1 VYRWDVP
8 NGPANVDAF
17 SQWLGQPVTL
27 AQAFEAS
34 DTWDHVDGA
43 GWQLAPWSQWVRAQ
57 PGRNLILSVPMLAGT
72 ANVSLAQCGA
82 GQYDVHWANLA
93 SELAHYGLHRAY
105 LRLGWEPDGGWYAWK
120 APQGQGNE
128 ANYASCFRRIVQ
140 VMRNAQPAN
149 QWKFVWNPTTAWR
162 SKSYLD
168 AIWPGNEYVDIV
180 GIDLYDQS
188 WARNTYPYPSVCDAS
203 CRFGRQQNA
212 WTRQSWYL
220 YAIRDFAIAHGKPM
234 AIPEWGVAI
243 RPDRHGGGDNPYFV
257 RKMHEFI
264 HDPANHVAFH
274 AYFNVSAADV
284 DGRLTNPAIGDAP
297 GGPTKF
303 PEAARLFKT
312 LFGATRSAAR

>member
-1 VYRWDVP
+1 
-8 NGPANVDAF
+8 
-17 SQWLGQPVTL
+17 
-27 AQAFEAS
+27 
-34 DTWDHVDGA
+34 
-43 GWQLAPWSQWVRAQ
+43 
-57 PGRNLILSVPMLAGT
+57 MLACT

-93 SELAHYGLHRAY
+93 NELAHYDLHRAY
-105 LRLGWEPDGGWYAWK
+105 LRLGWEPDGAWYAWK

-128 ANYASCFRRIVQ
+128 ANYAACFRRIVQ
-140 VMRNAQPAN
+140 VMRRAQPGN